1 MAEIT
6 RADALALISE
16 QDLAELWQDA
26 AKQSLAMQ
34 TFRRVR
40 MTKKQAKVRVLDV
53 LPAAPSGGAWIDGDT
68 GRKPTLDMGWAN
80 KWLEAEEIAGIVPIP
95 ENVLDDA
102 DMDLWGEVRPRI
114 AEYVGYHLD
123 LAVFLG
129 IGAPASFGDSLYEGA
144 LAAGN
149 VLDLSTYLGLGTQA
163 EGYDLAGAFSETIG
177 LVEDDGYN
185 ANTVW
190 TKRVMKRRL
199 QNLRDGDGNPIL
211 GTDMRSDTN
220 TQVPTI
226 WGVQTFLAENAALNE
241 EADLHAITGDRSRA
255 VLGIRQDI
263 EFKFLDEATLTE
275 DVTISGTTFK
285 AVHTSLAEQDMIA
298 LRFKM
303 RAGFTV
309 ADPMTWEGG
318 SGAYP
323 FAALV
328 A

>member
-16 QDLAELWQDA
+16 QDMGELWQDA
-26 AKQSLAMQ
+26 AKQSLALQ
-34 TFRRVR
+34 TFKRIN
-40 MTKKQAKVRVLDV
+40 MTKKQAKVRVLDA
-53 LPAAPSGGAWIDGDT
+53 LPAAPGGGAWIDGDT

-80 KWLEAEEIAGIVPIP
+80 KFVEAEEIAGIVPIP

-102 DMDLWGEVRPRI
+102 DMDIWGQVRPRI

-129 IGAPASFGDSLYEGA
+129 INAPASFGDSLYEGA
-144 LAAGN
+144 VAAGN

-163 EGYDLAGAFSETIG
+163 QGYDMGGAFSELIG
-177 LVEDDGYN
+177 LVEDDGFN
-185 ANTVW
+185 CNTIW
-190 TKRVMKRRL
+190 TKRSIKRRM
-199 QNLRDGDGNPIL
+199 QNLRDGNGNLIYSN
-211 GTDMRSDTN
+211 DMRNGES
-220 TQVPTI
+220 VPQI
-226 WGVQTFLAENAALNE
+226 WGVDTYLAENASLAQDAN
-241 EADLHAITGDRSRA
+241 LHAITGDRSRA

-263 EFKFLDEATLTE
+263 EFKFLDQATLT
-275 DVTISGTTFK
+275 DGAGKVL
-285 AVHTSLAEQDMIA
+285 VSLAEQDMIA

-318 SGAYP
+318 AGAYP
-323 FAALV
+323 FAVLV

>member
-6 RADALALISE
+6 RAEASALISE
-16 QDLAELWQDA
+16 QDMGELWQDA
-26 AKQSLAMQ
+26 TKQSLAMQ
-34 TFRRVR
+34 TFRKVR
-40 MTKKQAKVRVLDV
+40 MTKKQAKVRVLDT
-53 LPAAPSGGAWIDGDT
+53 LPAAPGGGAWIDGDT

-80 KWLEAEEIAGIVPIP
+80 KFLEAEEIAGIVPIP

-102 DMDLWGEVRPRI
+102 DMDLWGEIRPRI
-114 AEYVGYHLD
+114 AEYVAYHLD
-123 LAVFLG
+123 LAVLLG

-149 VLDLSTYLGLGTQA
+149 VVDLSTYLALGTQA
-163 EGYDLAGAFSETIG
+163 AGYDLAGAFSETIG

-190 TKRVMKRRL
+190 TKRTVRRRL

-211 GTDMRSDTN
+211 GTDMRANGTDA
-220 TQVPTI
+220 VPTI
-226 WGVQTFLAENAALNE
+226 WGVPTYLAENASLNE
-241 EADLHAITGDRSRA
+241 EPDLHAIVGDRSRA
-255 VLGIRQDI
+255 ILGIRQDI
-263 EFKFLDEATLTE
+263 EFKFLDQATLT
-275 DVTISGTTFK
+275 DGLGKVL
-285 AVHTSLAEQDMIA
+285 VSLAEQDMIA

-318 SGAYP
+318 TGAYP
-323 FAALV
+323 FSVLV

>member
-16 QDLAELWQDA
+16 QDMGELWQDA
-26 AKQSLAMQ
+26 AKQSLALQ
-34 TFRRVR
+34 TFRKVR
-40 MTKKQAKVRVLDV
+40 MTKQQAKVRVLDA
-53 LPAAPSGGAWIDGDT
+53 LPAAPGGGAWIDGDT

-80 KWLEAEEIAGIVPIP
+80 KFLQAEEIAGIVPIP

-102 DMDLWGEVRPRI
+102 DMDIWGEVRPRI

-129 IGAPASFGDSLYEGA
+129 INAPASFGDSLYEGA
-144 LAAGN
+144 VAAGN
-149 VLDLSTYLGLGTQA
+149 TLDLSDYLALGTQA
-163 EGYDLAGAFSETIG
+163 QGYDLGGAFSELIG
-177 LVEDDGYN
+177 LVEDDGFS
-185 ANTVW
+185 ANTIW
-190 TKRVMKRRL
+190 TKRSVKRRM
-199 QNLRDGDGNPIL
+199 QNLRDGTGNLIYSESL
-211 GTDMRSDTN
+211 RNNES
-220 TQVPTI
+220 VPQI
-226 WGVQTFLAENAALNE
+226 WGVDTYMADNNSLAAQGNLNA
-241 EADLHAITGDRSRA
+241 ICGDRSRA

-263 EFKFLDEATLTE
+263 EFKFLDQATLT
-275 DVTISGTTFK
+275 DGQGNVL
-285 AVHTSLAEQDMIA
+285 VSLAEQDMIA

-318 SGAYP
+318 AGGYP
-323 FAALV
+323 FSVLV

>member
-16 QDLAELWQDA
+16 QDMGELWQDA
-26 AKQSLAMQ
+26 AKSSLAMQ
-34 TFRRVR
+34 TFRRVP

-53 LPAAPSGGAWIDGDT
+53 LPAAPAGGAWIDGDT

-80 KWLEAEEIAGIVPIP
+80 KFLEAEEIAGIVPIP

-102 DMDLWGEVRPRI
+102 DMDIWSEVRPRI

-123 LAVFLG
+123 IAVMLG
-129 IGAPASFGDSLYEGA
+129 INAPASFGLSLYEGA
-144 LAAGN
+144 IDAGN
-149 VLDLSTYLGLGTQA
+149 VLDLSTFVGLGTQA
-163 EGYDLAGAFSETIG
+163 QGYDLAGAYSELIG

-185 ANTVW
+185 TNAIW
-190 TKRVMKRRL
+190 TKRAELRRL
-199 QNLRDGDGNPIL
+199 QNLRDGNGNPIL
-211 GTDMRSDTN
+211 GTNIRSETN

-226 WGVQTFLAENAALNE
+226 WSVDTILAENASLKAE
-241 EADLHAITGDRSRA
+241 PTLHAIAGDRTRA
-255 VLGIRQDI
+255 VLGIRKDI
-263 EFKFLDEATLTE
+263 EFKFLDQATLT
-275 DVTISGTTFK
+275 DGAGKVL
-285 AVHTSLAEQDMIA
+285 VSLAEQDMVA

-323 FAALV
+323 FSVLV
-328 A
+328 D

>member
-16 QDLAELWQDA
+16 QDMGELWQDA
-26 AKQSLAMQ
+26 AKQSLALQ

-40 MTKKQAKVRVLDV
+40 MTKAQAKVRVLDA
-53 LPAAPSGGAWIDGDT
+53 LPAAPGGGAWIDGDT

-80 KWLEAEEIAGIVPIP
+80 KFLQAEEIAGIVPIP

-102 DMDLWGEVRPRI
+102 DMDIWGEVRPRI

-129 IGAPASFGDSLYEGA
+129 INAPASFGDSLYEGA
-144 LAAGN
+144 VGAGN
-149 VLDLSTYLGLGTQA
+149 VVDLSTYLGLGTQA
-163 EGYDLAGAFSETIG
+163 QGYDLGGAFSETIG
-177 LVEDDGYN
+177 LVEDDGFN
-185 ANTVW
+185 ANTIW
-190 TKRVMKRRL
+190 TKRALKRRM
-199 QNLRDGDGNPIL
+199 QNLRDGNGNLIYSN
-211 GTDMRSDTN
+211 DMRGSEN
-220 TQVPTI
+220 VPQI
-226 WGVQTFLAENAALNE
+226 WGVDTYLADNNSLAADAN
-241 EADLHAITGDRSRA
+241 LHALVGDRSRA

-263 EFKFLDEATLTE
+263 EFKFLDQATLT
-275 DVTISGTTFK
+275 DGAGNVL
-285 AVHTSLAEQDMIA
+285 VSLAEQDMIA

-309 ADPMTWEGG
+309 ADPITWEGG
-318 SGAYP
+318 AGAYP
-323 FAALV
+323 FAVLV

>member
-1 MAEIT
+1 MPEIS

-16 QDLAELWQDA
+16 QDMGELWQDA
-26 AKQSLAMQ
+26 TKKSLAMQ
-34 TFRRVR
+34 TFRKVR

-53 LPAAPSGGAWIDGDT
+53 LPAAPAGGAWIDGDT

-80 KWLEAEEIAGIVPIP
+80 KFLEAEEIAGIVPIP

-102 DMDLWGEVRPRI
+102 DMDIWGEVRPRI
-114 AEYVGYHLD
+114 AEYVAYHLD

-129 IGAPASFGDSLYEGA
+129 INAPASFGDSLYEGA

-149 VLDLSTYLGLGTQA
+149 VVDLSVFLGLGTQA
-163 EGYDLAGAFSETIG
+163 AGYDLAGAFSETIG
-177 LVEDDGYN
+177 LVEDDGFN
-185 ANTVW
+185 ADAVY
-190 TKRVMKRRL
+190 TKRAVRRRL

-211 GTDMRSDTN
+211 GTDMRN
-220 TQVPTI
+220 NGTQAVPTI
-226 WGVQTFLAENAALNE
+226 WGVPTYLAENAALNQE
-241 EADLHAITGDRSRA
+241 PNLHAIVGDSDRA

-263 EFKFLDEATLTE
+263 EFKFLDQATLT
-275 DVTISGTTFK
+275 DGAGKVL
-285 AVHTSLAEQDMIA
+285 VSLAEQDMIA

-318 SGAYP
+318 AGAYP
-323 FAALV
+323 FSALV

>member
-16 QDLAELWQDA
+16 QDMGELWQDA
-26 AKQSLAMQ
+26 VKQSLAMQ
-34 TFRRVR
+34 TFRRIN
-40 MTKKQAKVRVLDV
+40 MTKKQAKVRVLDA
-53 LPAAPSGGAWIDGDT
+53 LPAAPGGGAWIDGDT

-80 KWLEAEEIAGIVPIP
+80 KFLEAEEIAGIVPIP

-102 DMDLWGEVRPRI
+102 DMDIWGEVRPRI

-129 IGAPASFGDSLYEGA
+129 INAPASFGDSLYEGA
-144 LAAGN
+144 VAAGN
-149 VLDLSTYLGLGTQA
+149 VLDLSTYVALGTQA
-163 EGYDLAGAFSETIG
+163 QGYDIAGAFSETIG

-185 ANTVW
+185 ANTVY
-190 TKRVMKRRL
+190 TKRSIRRRL
-199 QNLRDGDGNPIL
+199 MNLRDGQGGLIYADNL
-211 GTDMRSDTN
+211 KQSEAAAS
-220 TQVPTI
+220 I
-226 WGVQTFLAENAALNE
+226 WGVDTYFAENAALN
-241 EADLHAITGDRSRA
+241 ADANLHAIVGDRTRA

-263 EFKFLDEATLTE
+263 EFKFLDQATLT
-275 DVTISGTTFK
+275 DGAGNV
-285 AVHTSLAEQDMIA
+285 VMSLAEQDMIA

-318 SGAYP
+318 ASAYP
-323 FAALV
+323 FAVLV

>member
-16 QDLAELWQDA
+16 QDMGELWQDA
-26 AKQSLAMQ
+26 AKQSLALQ
-34 TFRRVR
+34 TFRKVR
-40 MTKKQAKVRVLDV
+40 MTKQQAKVRVLDA
-53 LPAAPSGGAWIDGDT
+53 LPAAPGGGAWIDGDT

-80 KWLEAEEIAGIVPIP
+80 KFLQAEEIAGIVPIP

-102 DMDLWGEVRPRI
+102 DMDIWGEVRPRI

-129 IGAPASFGDSLYEGA
+129 INAPSSFGDSLYEGA
-144 LAAGN
+144 VAAGN

-163 EGYDLAGAFSETIG
+163 QGYDIGGAFSELIG
-177 LVEDDGYN
+177 LVEDDGFS
-185 ANTVW
+185 ANTIW
-190 TKRVMKRRL
+190 TKRSVKRRM
-199 QNLRDGDGNPIL
+199 QNLRDGNGNLIYSESL
-211 GTDMRSDTN
+211 RNNET
-220 TQVPTI
+220 VPQI
-226 WGVQTFLAENAALNE
+226 WGVDTYMADNNSLAADANLNA
-241 EADLHAITGDRSRA
+241 ICGDRSRA

-263 EFKFLDEATLTE
+263 EFKFLDQATLT
-275 DVTISGTTFK
+275 DGNGNVL
-285 AVHTSLAEQDMIA
+285 VSLAEQDMVA

-318 SGAYP
+318 AGAYP
-323 FAALV
+323 FSVLV